1 MYENKNG
8 YVDHQDRQTI
18 HMHNFH
24 IYGIYSENFSR
35 LILAYVSLVI
45 GHHFIGPNGTTRPRW
60 NSNIIYC
67 KNEAVIL

>member
-24 IYGIYSENFSR
+24 MYGIYSENFSR

-45 GHHFIGPNGTTRPRW
+45 GHHFIGHHFIGPN
-60 NSNIIYC
+60 SSIINC